1 MECLNGKFTQ
11 NDYDELQH
19 KIYKLQIEEVLH
31 GVDNSA
37 KIKEINDYLDEIL
50 GKDEE
55 EDEDDCDEGMTL
67 EEAKEAIAQF
77 RAEGDSDEDMLK
89 SFYMM
94 YANDDITLNDLR
106 VLTELVG
113 WHFTEEFEAMSEADK
128 KTKGLS
134 QEDE

>member
-37 KIKEINDYLDEIL
+37 KIKEIHDYLDEIL
-50 GKDEE
+50 GR
-55 EDEDDCDEGMTL
+55 DEDDGDEGMTL
-67 EEAKEAIAQF
+67 EEAKEAIEQF

-94 YANDDITLNDLR
+94 YANDDITLDDLR